1 MNPQNMSTLSE
12 TYGRTVD
19 NVTMAMPHAG
29 VVAAAMDTLNR
40 IKQPLDLNVS

>member
-12 TYGRTVD
+12 TYGRTVN

-29 VVAAAMDTLNR
+29 VVAAAMDSLNG
-40 IKQPLDLNVS
+40 IMQPSDFNVS

>member
-12 TYGRTVD
+12 TYGRIVD

-29 VVAAAMDTLNR
+29 VVAAAKDPLNG
-40 IKQPLDLNVS
+40 IMQPSDFNVS